1 MFVHGL
7 GHHHP
12 EGVIDNDF
20 LVSLGLAPSVEWIE
34 KRVGISLRHTA
45 LPLSYLLETRNVDVK
60 RAPEVATIDHT
71 EMIKKAA
78 LMAMERAGITADQIG
93 LVVADPGG
101 PWRTPPVA
109 NRLAAALGIDAL
121 AYDVGTACASF
132 GLQMHVLNGQRPEL
146 LPDYIL
152 VAIGSPIT
160 WLTDYSDKGTSILFG
175 DASAAAILSPRIP
188 GKLEVLATSAG
199 SDSKHWQHIRAPGFD
214 HFVFDGLAVHKFAI
228 EKTVQLART
237 LMPEPDWERLWLVCH
252 QANRSM
258 LDAVTRFLEVPPE
271 RHLHN
276 IANYGNTGQSSAPS
290 VLSECWDQFAPGDR
304 IVMPLV
310 GGGLTWAGAL
320 MQCRG

>member
-1 MFVHGL
+1 
-7 GHHHP
+7 
-12 EGVIDNDF
+12 
-20 LVSLGLAPSVEWIE
+20 VSLGLAPSVEWIE
-34 KRVGISLRHTA
+34 KRVGISLRRTA
-45 LPLSYLLETRNVDVK
+45 LPLSYLMETRNSDVK

-78 LMAMERAGITADQIG
+78 QMAMERAGITADQIG

-121 AYDVGTACASF
+121 AYDAGTACASF
-132 GLQMHVLNGQRPEL
+132 GLQLHLLAGQKPET

-228 EKTVQLART
+228 EKSVQLARS
-237 LMPEPDWERLWLVCH
+237 LMPDADWDRLWLVCH

-276 IANYGNTGQSSAPS
+276 IGQYGNTGQASAPS
-290 VLSECWDQFAPGDR
+290 VLSEYWDSFRPGDR

-320 MQCRG
+320 MQCRS